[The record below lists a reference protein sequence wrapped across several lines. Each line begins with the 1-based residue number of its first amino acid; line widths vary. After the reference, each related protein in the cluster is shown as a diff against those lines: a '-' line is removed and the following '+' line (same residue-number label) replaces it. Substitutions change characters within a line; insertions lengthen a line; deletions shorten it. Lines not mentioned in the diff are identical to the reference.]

1 MTLAAP
7 TGADPFGHKRPQ
19 KATTMQ
25 TTTLSPIDLFTP
37 TADVVTRT
45 LQPQGRAVATA
56 ATLLEL
62 ALAARPDMR
71 LDPKVLRAAYIHLS
85 TPRTGDTPPV
95 AARRATCLEIAAAIT
110 TAHGIGSHIRPH
122 MEALGGVLQWWASA
136 ELLPGDDARSAAIRD
151 TAARERRELDLAIN
165 GPSIPEIIE
174 AAAHEHATARA
185 QGAEYAYLNIGI
197 DTLHSDREGG
207 QRGRDAL
214 AALRAEGYV
223 VNLDGR
229 SGMIE
234 ITVAEHAARPAA
246 RRARPAV
253 DPAVAAELALEAI
266 DSKLALEAID
276 SMARELRQEPANLTR
291 RQALEAN
298 LHTALD
304 RLHIETTGAIV
315 DVITAALGLSMSE
328 AAVVA
333 DLLISVK
340 PALARACGVPAF

>member
-1 MTLAAP
+1 MTIAAP
-7 TGADPFGHKRPQ
+7 SGADPFGHKRPQ

-25 TTTLSPIDLFTP
+25 TTMLSPIDLFTP
-37 TADVVTRT
+37 AADVVTRT
-45 LQPQGRAVATA
+45 MQPQGRAVATA

-71 LDPKVLRAAYIHLS
+71 LDPKVLRAAYIHLG
-85 TPRTGDTPPV
+85 TPRTGDTQPV
-95 AARRATCLEIAAAIT
+95 TARRATCLEIAAAIT
-110 TAHGIGSHIRPH
+110 TAHGIGSHIRPT
-122 MEALGGVLQWWASA
+122 MESLDGVMQWWAA
-136 ELLPGDDARSAAIRD
+136 ATIIPGDDARAAAIRD
-151 TAARERRELDLAIN
+151 TAAREQRELELAIN

-174 AAAHEHATARA
+174 AAAREHADARA
-185 QGAEYAYLNIGI
+185 KGAEFGYLNIGI
-197 DTLHSDREGG
+197 DTLRSDREGG

-229 SGMIE
+229 SGLIE
-234 ITVAEHAARPAA
+234 ITVADRVLRPVPS
-246 RRARPAV
+246 RRERPAV
-253 DPAVAAELALEAI
+253 DPAVAAELALEA
-266 DSKLALEAID
+266 LD

-291 RQALEAN
+291 RQALEVN

-333 DLLISVK
+333 DVLISVK
-340 PALARACGVPAF
+340 PALARACGLPTF